1 MSTTTFNMKDLSN
14 AVAAQFGLSNQA
26 GAQITRYVFD
36 RIKDELATGKQVRLH
51 QFGTLEARSR
61 AAGFARNPANGER
74 IAVPARRVVKLTVS
88 NSFKDKVSGKSA
100 K

>member
-1 MSTTTFNMKDLSN
+1 MPTNTFNMKDLSN
-14 AVAAQFGLSNQA
+14 AVAEQFNLSNQA

-36 RIKDELATGKQVRLH
+36 RIKDELTAGKQVRLH

-61 AAGFARNPANGER
+61 AAGFARNPSTNER

-88 NSFKDKVSGKSA
+88 NSFKAMVAGKQA